1 MVMKEKAIEFLESL
15 GVDEAVNFLQTTSAS
30 LPPEEQLRDF
40 DQVMRHAYWQNK
52 DLPATIR
59 IGQAGVELG
68 QSLADAHP
76 DQASEIKSQIKT
88 IQYNLASFTWPGWD
102 EPGFDISPEQV
113 QLGLAAAQEN
123 LRLAI
128 ELKKDALPLSR
139 AYWMLGGVE
148 IAVKDYASAKEHF
161 SQAEKFASQ
170 AGSHA
175 EALLAR
181 GFEFL
186 TGLLVNP
193 DNEILSKELEQTK
206 TALLV
211 EKDGEFFVKQID
223 DAWRV
228 FGS

>member
-1 MVMKEKAIEFLESL
+1 MKK
-15 GVDEAVNFLQTTSAS
+15 N
-30 LPPEEQLRDF
+30 
-40 DQVMRHAYWQNK
+40 
-52 DLPATIR
+52 
-59 IGQAGVELG
+59 
-68 QSLADAHP
+68 
-76 DQASEIKSQIKT
+76 
-88 IQYNLASFTWPGWD
+88 
-102 EPGFDISPEQV
+102 
-113 QLGLAAAQEN
+113 
-123 LRLAI
+123 
-128 ELKKDALPLSR
+128 ALPLSR

-170 AGSHA
+170 AGTQA

>member
-1 MVMKEKAIEFLESL
+1 MKEKAIEFLESE
-15 GVDEAVNFLQTTSAS
+15 GVDKAVKFLQTGSTS
-30 LPPEEQLRDF
+30 LPPTEQIQAF

-52 DLPATIR
+52 DLPATIQ

-68 QSLADAHP
+68 QTLADTHP
-76 DQASEIKSQIKT
+76 DQTSEIKSQIKT

-102 EPGFDISPEQV
+102 EPGFEISPEQV
-113 QLGLAAAQEN
+113 LIGLAAAQEN

-128 ELKKDALPLSR
+128 ELKKDALRLSR
-139 AYWMLGGVE
+139 AYWMLGGME
-148 IAVKDYASAKEHF
+148 IAVKDYADAKEHF

-170 AGSHA
+170 AGSQA

-186 TGLLVNP
+186 TGLLANP
-193 DNEILSKELEQTK
+193 DGAALSKELEEVK
-206 TALLV
+206 TALLA

-223 DAWRV
+223 DAQRV